1 MAVFV
6 IDASATLPW
15 CFADEATAATNAVL
29 TRLRT
34 GDEAIVPAHWPVEVA
49 NALLIAVRRQR
60 ISPDDAH
67 QFLLDLEFLPNR
79 VEATTKNLVRAGV
92 FPVAEQYGLTV
103 YDAAYLELAMRE
115 TTPLITLDND
125 LRKAAAAS
133 GVPLVVPQP

>member
-34 GDEAIVPAHWPVEVA
+34 GDEAIVPAHWSVEVA

-60 ISPDDAH
+60 ISPQDAH
-67 QFLLDLEFLPNR
+67 QFLLDLEFLPIR

-92 FPVAEQYGLTV
+92 FPLAEQYGLTV
-103 YDAAYLELAMRE
+103 YDAALHL
-115 TTPLITLDND
+115 
-125 LRKAAAAS
+125 
-133 GVPLVVPQP
+133 

>member
-49 NALLIAVRRQR
+49 NALLIAVRRRR
-60 ISPDDAH
+60 ISPADAR
-67 QFLLDLEFLPNR
+67 QFLLDLEFLPIR
-79 VEATTKNLVRAGV
+79 VDTTTKNLVRARV
-92 FPVAEQYGLTV
+92 FPLAEQYGLTV
-103 YDAAYLELAMRE
+103 YDAAYLELALRE
-115 TTPLITLDND
+115 STPLMTLDND
-125 LRKAAAAS
+125 LRKAARAS
-133 GVPLVVPQP
+133 GVQLVGP